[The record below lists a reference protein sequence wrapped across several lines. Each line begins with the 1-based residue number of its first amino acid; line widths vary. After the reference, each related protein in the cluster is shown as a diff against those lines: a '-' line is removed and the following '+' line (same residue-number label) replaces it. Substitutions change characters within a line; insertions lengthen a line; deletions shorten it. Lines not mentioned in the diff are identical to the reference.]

1 MAVSTYDPKYCELLR
16 DFVDSHLATKPDEV
30 SQYGM
35 LTRTKIAK
43 GIGLKR
49 DTFYRWL
56 KDHAEF
62 KEAFDEAWP
71 DVVDSWVNLG
81 TWGMAGLIKGFNATT
96 YCYLTKV
103 ICGWQS
109 DDAGTKNVIN
119 IENLNYL
126 NAVKQLSPDELEARI
141 SLELQ
146 KRLPNLTNNEES
158 P

>member
-1 MAVSTYDPKYCELLR
+1 MYDPKYCELMH
-16 DFVDSHLATKPDEV
+16 DFVDNNLATTPEEV
-30 SQYGM
+30 QKYGM

-56 KDHAEF
+56 KDHQEF
-62 KEAFDEAWP
+62 KEAFDEVWP

-81 TWGMAGLIKGFNATT
+81 TWGLAGLIKGFNATT

-109 DDAGTKNVIN
+109 EDPNTKQVIN

-126 NAVKQLSPDELEARI
+126 NAVKQLSPQELELRI
-141 SLELQ
+141 EQ
-146 KRLPNLTNNEES
+146 EMQQRLPNLQNNEES